1 MSSSF
6 LTDAERALFA
16 TNQDAWLKT
25 VTCKEDATLW
35 SSQETMV
42 EALMTSEG
50 QVIVSS
56 VARRDG
62 ATSMAA
68 MLSAAIAG
76 SGARVLFIALS
87 ARQAKW
93 ASDDLERVVGT
104 SGIDTSLVT
113 HAPVE
118 ILHGFAFPDGPPPCV
133 IVDAPCVT
141 GESPAADVALSLM
154 ASNPGCRVWMLKAE
168 PATDDA

>member
-25 VTCKEDATLW
+25 VTHKEDATLW
-35 SSQETMV
+35 SSQEAMV

-50 QVIVSS
+50 RVIVSS

-62 ATSMAA
+62 ATSMAD

-76 SGARVLFIALS
+76 SGACVRRPTTAP
-87 ARQAKW
+87 
-93 ASDDLERVVGT
+93 
-104 SGIDTSLVT
+104 SL
-113 HAPVE
+113 
-118 ILHGFAFPDGPPPCV
+118 
-133 IVDAPCVT
+133 
-141 GESPAADVALSLM
+141 
-154 ASNPGCRVWMLKAE
+154 CRL
-168 PATDDA
+168 